1 MPNEKGPS
9 TKVGAAV
16 SKQVAQLRKK
26 VDELRDRLDAEIKRR
41 KTAGV
46 LLQGAKKARDQVAAE
61 LRLLRQQAAK
71 GATELK
77 KALTDAQRREQ
88 AGKAA
93 AAKVEQLKA
102 ELAKKT
108 AELKQKTTEFAR
120 LAKESLT
127 KAKPIPKEA
136 PLAPPSAP
144 TPKPE
149 AGHGPE
155 PVPPTTDSTSSEGS
169 GG

>member
-1 MPNEKGPS
+1 M
-9 TKVGAAV
+9 
-16 SKQVAQLRKK
+16 
-26 VDELRDRLDAEIKRR
+26 
-41 KTAGV
+41 
-46 LLQGAKKARDQVAAE
+46 AAE
-61 LRLLRQQAAK
+61 LKLLRQQAAK
-71 GATELK
+71 GATELR

-108 AELKQKTTEFAR
+108 AELKQKATEFAR
-120 LAKESLT
+120 LAKETVT

-136 PLAPPSAP
+136 PPPSAP
-144 TPKPE
+144 GPKPE
-149 AGHGPE
+149 AGLEPK
-155 PVPPTTDSTSSEGS
+155 PVPHTTGSASSQGS